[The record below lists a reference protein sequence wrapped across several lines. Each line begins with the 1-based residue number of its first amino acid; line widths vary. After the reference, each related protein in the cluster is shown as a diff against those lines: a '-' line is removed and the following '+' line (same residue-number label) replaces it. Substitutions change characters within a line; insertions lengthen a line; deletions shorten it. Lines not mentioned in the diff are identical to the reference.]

1 MEYPSKND
9 FYFKLKAIND
19 KDGNFIDYMLV
30 YISDNFYKSINISNK
45 IILGKKISEILVEND
60 NILGLKEYYF
70 NMIPKSRSK
79 HSLFIKE
86 LNRWYFINIFS
97 DKSDKEELL
106 IVFYND
112 VTDIRKNSKQ
122 QQLIQ
127 PKSNKNN
134 IYYLKDRAIFYYRD
148 KLTGLYNK
156 SFIDEEISRLDT
168 KRQLPI
174 SLIMGDINGLKLIND
189 AFGHNMGDK
198 VLKKASEIMI
208 DSFRKEDI
216 ISRVG
221 GDEFVILLPKTSE
234 ETALSIVN
242 RIMSDNE
249 KNSLD
254 FIKISISFGVATKE
268 MECENIHDVLKKA
281 EEKMYFKKLKESK
294 AAKKSMINFLKN
306 KLEKITFETQAHY
319 ERLKEISLIIAC
331 ELGLSDMEKEELKL
345 LCEFHDIG
353 KIGISKSIL
362 QKQGKLNNEE
372 WEDLKRHSEI
382 GYNIVKEFRDVLA
395 IDELILTHHERW
407 DGMGY
412 PGLLNGEEIPIVAR
426 IFAIADAYEA
436 MINERPYKNTMT
448 NNEALIEIQD
458 KSGRQFD
465 PTLAKIFVN
474 IMENKG
480 HIV

>member
-9 FYFKLKAIND
+9 FYFKLKAIYD
-19 KDGNFIDYMLV
+19 KGGNFIDYMLV
-30 YISDNFYKSINISNK
+30 YISDNFYKATNMSNK
-45 IILGKKISEILVEND
+45 IILGKKISEILVDND
-60 NILGLKEYYF
+60 NILGLKDYYF

-86 LNRWYFINIFS
+86 LKRWYFINIFS
-97 DKSDKEELL
+97 DKNDKEELL
-106 IVFYND
+106 MVFYND
-112 VTDIRKNSKQ
+112 VTDIRKNLK

-127 PKSNKNN
+127 PNSNKNN
-134 IYYLKDRAIFYYRD
+134 IYYLKDKAIFYYKD

-208 DSFRKEDI
+208 NSFRKEDI
-216 ISRVG
+216 ISRVS

-242 RIMSDNE
+242 RIMNDHE

-268 MECENIHDVLKKA
+268 MEGENIHDVLKKA
-281 EEKMYFKKLKESK
+281 EERMYFKKLKESK

-319 ERLKEISLIIAC
+319 ERLKELSLMMAS
-331 ELGLSDMEKEELKL
+331 ELGMSAMEKEELKL

-407 DGMGY
+407 DGNGY
-412 PGLLNGEEIPIVAR
+412 PGLLKGEEIPIIAR

-436 MINERPYKNTMT
+436 MINDRPYKNRMT
-448 NNEALIEIQD
+448 KEEALIEIQD
-458 KSGRQFD
+458 KSGEQFD
-465 PTLAKIFVN
+465 SILAKIFVT
-474 IMENKG
+474 MMDSKE